1 MWMILCPVGA
11 SVFAAEPP
19 PLDEQ
24 QTMGVL
30 FANLQVE
37 LPTGQGCVSLGTV
50 TVGKFIQT
58 TLGYLAQEKRRGGWS
73 RVDYVRVELDD
84 EINEDLMAFYSDA
97 TGFPASVRK
106 TLANMEKGSVLFQ
119 YTIWWG
125 HAKDENVWSRGIQFL
140 VHESDGSPVAGS
152 FRCLSTP

>member
-1 MWMILCPVGA
+1 MMRQYALKYIMLAMWMILCPVGA

-58 TLGYLAQEKRRGGWS
+58 TLGYLAQEKRRGG
-73 RVDYVRVELDD
+73 
-84 EINEDLMAFYSDA
+84 
-97 TGFPASVRK
+97 
-106 TLANMEKGSVLFQ
+106 
-119 YTIWWG
+119 
-125 HAKDENVWSRGIQFL
+125 
-140 VHESDGSPVAGS
+140 
-152 FRCLSTP
+152 